1 MNQLNLIPDVP
12 ERLTWLKDE
21 IAFSL
26 SFDQTKIL
34 KDIIRL
40 YLAGQ
45 AFDADVTYSK
55 GVFWKRLPEPKLK
68 FDIAPQAEDVIEA
81 SADDLPLDD
90 NSLQSL
96 MFDPPF
102 IPSKSNVPG
111 KIKARFSSF
120 KNQDEMWGFYE
131 RALCE
136 FWRVLAPRGI
146 LVVKCQDTVSSG
158 KNIMS
163 HYHVERAAYELG
175 FECLDLFI
183 LGNRSILMSPNMRNQ
198 QHARKSHSFMFVFQK
213 PK

>member
-1 MNQLNLIPDVP
+1 MNQLSMFVDVP
-12 ERLTWLKDE
+12 EKLTWLKDE

-40 YLAGQ
+40 YNNGQ

-55 GVFWKRLPEPKLK
+55 GVFWKKLPQPRLK
-68 FDIAPQAEDVIEA
+68 FDIAPQFTDVFQA
-81 SADDLPLDD
+81 SADDLPLEDA
-90 NSLQSL
+90 SLQSI

-120 KNQDEMWGFYE
+120 KNQAEMWDFYQ
-131 RALCE
+131 RAMCE
-136 FWRVLAPRGI
+136 FWRVLAPQGI
-146 LVVKCQDTVSSG
+146 VVVKCQDTVSSG
-158 KNIMS
+158 KNIIS
-163 HYHVERAAYELG
+163 HYHVEQTAYQLG
-175 FECLDLFI
+175 FTCDDLFI
-183 LGNRSILMSPNMRNQ
+183 LGNRSILMSPNMRQQ
-198 QHARKSHSFMFVFQK
+198 QHARKNHSFVFVFRK